1 MEGYKVPNLLN
12 EPLKVDYLTDEE
24 SDEGS
29 GFAIKIPDLADL
41 VIEFEKDD
49 ETIFKAAEAVKQV
62 KADNKAKGLEWNA
75 RDLDIKDEKKDKI
88 SHLDGN
94 ISMQRQEWG
103 SRLPGMLEDI
113 NETIKEPKNK
123 LYLK

>member
-1 MEGYKVPNLLN
+1 M
-12 EPLKVDYLTDEE
+12 DYLTDEE

-49 ETIFKAAEAVKQV
+49 DTIFKAAEAVKQV